1 MKKNRVTILS
11 LFVAVQIFSATG
23 QAKESYQSTDPCDM
37 GRQTLSFYE
46 RSFTAEKLP
55 HRPNGSPRNVIL
67 CIGDGMGFG
76 QVTLSRLQAMGPE
89 GRLHME
95 RFPVQGMAWTHA
107 VNNLVTD
114 SAAAGTALACGIK
127 TTNKTIGQD
136 PTGTAYMSLTE
147 GAHLRR
153 MKTGLIATS
162 AITHAT
168 PASFAAH
175 VKLRKQQIDIAEQMV
190 ISGINVLFGGGRQFF
205 LPTDHPEGKREDG
218 RDLIAQ
224 AQASGY
230 HYVSTPQELWHTQG
244 PHVLG
249 LFQAEALN
257 TELPEPTLAELTRKA
272 LQLLAATSPDA
283 PSQKQGFFLMIEG
296 SQIDWACHANH
307 VDNTVRQTL
316 LFDQAVRAATDF
328 ALRDQQ
334 TLILVTADHETG
346 GLVVASEKDGKTPRV
361 HWASKGHS
369 AMPVPVYALGPG
381 AERFGGSLDNTDI
394 AKTIARLLGMPAF
407 PCMLDQPA
415 DTPGPVAVSTTP

>member
-11 LFVAVQIFSATG
+11 LFVAVQILSSTG
-23 QAKESYQSTDPCDM
+23 QAKESYRSTDPCDV

-55 HRPNGSPRNVIL
+55 HRPGGSPRNVIL

-76 QVTLSRLQAMGPE
+76 QVTLTRLQTMGPE

-107 VNNLVTD
+107 ADNLVTD

-127 TTNKTIGQD
+127 TTNKAIGQD
-136 PTGTAYMSLTE
+136 PEGTAYMSLTE
-147 GAHLRR
+147 GAHLRHMR
-153 MKTGLIATS
+153 TGLIATS
-162 AITHAT
+162 ALTHAT
-168 PASFAAH
+168 PGSFAAH
-175 VKLRKQQIDIAEQMV
+175 VKQRKQENDIAVQLV
-190 ISGINVLFGGGRQFF
+190 DSGINVLFGGGRQFF
-205 LPTDHPEGKREDG
+205 LPTHHPEGKREDG

-224 AQASGY
+224 AQTSGY
-230 HYVSTPQELWHTQG
+230 HYVSTPQELWGAQG
-244 PHVLG
+244 THVLG

-272 LQLLAATSPDA
+272 IRLLTTP
-283 PSQKQGFFLMIEG
+283 PPGTPGHKQGFFLMIEG

-307 VDNTVRQTL
+307 VNNTVRQTL
-316 LFDQAVRAATDF
+316 LFDQAVRTAMDF

-334 TLILVTADHETG
+334 TLVLVTADHETG
-346 GLVVASEKDGKTPRV
+346 GLVVASEKDGKTPQV

-369 AMPVPVYALGPG
+369 AMPVPIYALGPG
-381 AERFGGSLDNTDI
+381 AEHFGGSLDNTDI
-394 AKTIARLLGMPAF
+394 PKNIARLLGMPAF
-407 PCMLDQPA
+407 PRMLDKPT
-415 DTPGPVAVSTTP
+415 DTPVPVAASTAP